1 MVLYHAAVIYSRT
14 SMFPGQRRIP
24 VANQQDINADT
35 ERRVASIISIAASQL
50 ERRQLD
56 RRHIIFPLFMA
67 GFVTTHPDA
76 KIQALDI
83 IKAYEGTG
91 IGQNTY
97 RTRRLLTAVYEEQR
111 RMAEA
116 GRRIEDVDWPAVA
129 KERSL
134 TVVNCGL

>member
-1 MVLYHAAVIYSRT
+1 
-14 SMFPGQRRIP
+14 MFPGQRRIP
-24 VANQQDINADT
+24 VANQHEILADT
-35 ERRVASIISIAASQL
+35 ERRVGSIIDIAASQL
-50 ERRQLD
+50 EDRYLN

-67 GFVTTHPDA
+67 GFATTHPDA

-83 IKAYEGTG
+83 IKAYESTG

-97 RTRRLLTAVYEEQR
+97 STRRLLTAVYEEQR
-111 RMAEA
+111 KMAEA
-116 GRRIEDVDWPAVA
+116 GRRIEDVDWLAVA